1 MDITNIFRSKTRAAL
16 FRLYFTNPDSA
27 YYLRELERLLSI
39 PVAMIRKELVRL
51 EKDGIFISSRR
62 GNLVFY
68 SLNKS
73 YPLFNELKSIV
84 LKTVGAAGLLKE
96 MLSKFEE
103 IEVAFIYG
111 SLARAEERPGS
122 DIDLLI
128 VGRTDEDALVTE
140 IKKAEDLLKREID
153 YVIFS
158 RSEFEKKR
166 KEGDSFIKELLNSPK
181 VFLIGSSNEL

>member
-1 MDITNIFRSKTRAAL
+1 MDITNIFSSKTRAAL

-39 PVAMIRKELVRL
+39 PVAMIRKELLRQ
-51 EKDGIFISSRR
+51 EKEGLFISSRR

-73 YPLFNELKSIV
+73 YPLFDELKSIV

-96 MLSKFEE
+96 MLSKLEG

-111 SLARAEERPGS
+111 SLARGEERPGS

-128 VGRTDEDALVTE
+128 VGRTDEDSLVTE
-140 IKKAEDLLKREID
+140 IKKAEDLLKREIN
-153 YVIFS
+153 YVIFG
-158 RSEFEKKR
+158 RSEFEKKK
-166 KEGDSFIKELLNSPK
+166 KERDSFIKEVLKSPK
-181 VFLIGSSNEL
+181 IFLVGGVDEL

>member
-1 MDITNIFRSKTRAAL
+1 
-16 FRLYFTNPDSA
+16 
-27 YYLRELERLLSI
+27 
-39 PVAMIRKELVRL
+39 
-51 EKDGIFISSRR
+51 
-62 GNLVFY
+62 
-68 SLNKS
+68 
-73 YPLFNELKSIV
+73 V

-96 MLSKFEE
+96 ILSKFEG

-111 SLARAEERPGS
+111 SLARAEERPRS

-140 IKKAEDLLKREID
+140 IKKAEDLLKREIN

-166 KEGDSFIKELLNSPK
+166 KEGDSFIKEVLNSPK